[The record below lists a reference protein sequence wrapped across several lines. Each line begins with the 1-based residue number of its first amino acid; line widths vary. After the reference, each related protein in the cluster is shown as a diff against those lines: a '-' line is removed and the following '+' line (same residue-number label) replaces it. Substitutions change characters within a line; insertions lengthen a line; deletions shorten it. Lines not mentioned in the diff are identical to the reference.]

1 MPESDAAERLLNLII
16 ALSHARGRMTRA
28 EIRATVAGYE
38 SERGGDTADQARR
51 RTTAFERMFERDK
64 EDLRRIGVPLRT
76 VVDATHGDDIG
87 YIIDAGD
94 ASMPPLDMTPVE
106 RAILAV
112 AAEYWQSAAL
122 GTDARRAYVKV
133 SSSLPREEE
142 VSLHLAARSTEGSDA
157 APALVQAIADGQA
170 VEFLYT
176 SAASGRGLR
185 TVEPWRLVVRGGR
198 LYLVGHDRDRGEAR
212 TYRLSR
218 IEGAI
223 KPIGDRG
230 AFSAPDDVTGLALES
245 EVPTLTAR
253 VGLRAES
260 GHALR
265 RRASFVKTAGEWD
278 LFDVPFGD
286 TEALRDEILALAG
299 AAKVVAPKEL
309 AAAIRGHAEAALAVA
324 IGEGASDD
332 G

>member
-28 EIRATVAGYE
+28 EIRATVAGYVG
-38 SERGGDTADQARR
+38 ERGGDTAEQARR
-51 RTTAFERMFERDK
+51 RTAAFERMFERDK

-87 YIIDAGD
+87 YVIDAGD
-94 ASMPPLDMTPVE
+94 ASMPPIDMTPVE

-122 GTDARRAYVKV
+122 GTDARRAFVKV
-133 SSSLPREEE
+133 SSSMPRAEE
-142 VSLHLAARSTEGSDA
+142 VSVHLAARSTEGSNA

-170 VEFLYT
+170 VAFMYT
-176 SAASGRGLR
+176 SASSGRGER
-185 TVEPWRLVVRGGR
+185 EVEPWRLVVRGGR
-198 LYLVGHDRDRGEAR
+198 LYLVGRDRDRDEAR

-223 KPIGDRG
+223 RHVGDRG
-230 AFSAPDDVTGLALES
+230 AFSAPDDLTGLALERG
-245 EVPTLTAR
+245 VPSLIAR

-260 GHALR
+260 GHAIR

-278 LFDVPFGD
+278 LFDVPFSD
-286 TEALRDEILALAG
+286 TEALRDEILSLMG
-299 AAKVVAPKEL
+299 TAKVLSPE
-309 AAAIRGHAEAALAVA
+309 GLAVA
-324 IGEGASDD
+324 VHRHAQAALSVATRERGSAHG
-332 G
+332 

>member
-1 MPESDAAERLLNLII
+1 MPASDAAERLLNLII

-38 SERGGDTADQARR
+38 SERGGDTTEQARR
-51 RTTAFERMFERDK
+51 RTAAFERMFERDK

-87 YIIDAGD
+87 YVIDAGD

-122 GTDARRAYVKV
+122 GTDARRAFVKV
-133 SSSLPREEE
+133 SSSMPRGEE
-142 VSLHLAARSTEGSDA
+142 VSVNLAARSTEGSDA

-170 VEFLYT
+170 VTFMYT
-176 SAASGRGLR
+176 SAASGRGER

-198 LYLVGHDRDRGEAR
+198 LYLVGRDRDRDEAR

-223 KPIGDRG
+223 RPVGERG
-230 AFSAPDDVTGLALES
+230 AFEAPDDLTGLALER

-265 RRASFVKTAGEWD
+265 RRATFVRTAGEWD
-278 LFDVPFGD
+278 LFDVPFSD
-286 TEALRDEILALAG
+286 TEALRDEILALTG
-299 AAKVVAPKEL
+299 AAKVVAPTEL
-309 AAAIRGHAEAALAVA
+309 AAAVRRHAEAALAVA
-324 IGEGASDD
+324 SGGHGGSH